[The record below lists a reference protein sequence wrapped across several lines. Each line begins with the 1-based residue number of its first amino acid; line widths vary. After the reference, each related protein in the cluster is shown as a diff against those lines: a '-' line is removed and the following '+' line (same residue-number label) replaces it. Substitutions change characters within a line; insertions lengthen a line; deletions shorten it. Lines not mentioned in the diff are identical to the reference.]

1 MIKSGIGD
9 SVRRREDARLVRG
22 AGVYADD
29 VDLPGAAHL
38 SVVRSPHAHARIVA
52 VDLSKALAMPG
63 VLGAWSGADTVAS
76 GMKSIAH
83 AAGNSKTGSDI
94 SLINRDGSERF
105 STPAPPLIADVVRH
119 VGEAVAI
126 VVGDTI
132 EAADEA
138 AALVEV
144 EYETLPAVT
153 RSFDAVKPDAPKLW
167 DHLRSNICLDAV
179 VGDPDATEAVMAK
192 AAHRTVFKTWIQ
204 RVTGVHM
211 EPRSALAAYDAE
223 RDHTT
228 VWAFAGT
235 GITRLH
241 DELAISLDVP
251 REKIRVITLADVG
264 GSFGTRNATY
274 PEFVLTAWAAR
285 RVGRPVKHIARRTE
299 AFLSDCQARDLYV
312 EIELALDQEGK
323 FLAVHS
329 KNLSNLG
336 AHTASFV
343 PLNKG
348 VQLMTSVYDIPTL
361 HVEARAVLSNTP
373 ITIPYRSAG
382 RPEAMYVVE
391 RLIDVAARRLGF
403 DRVELRRRNLLRSSQ
418 LPFKTPAGIVYD
430 SGDYPKVMDRV
441 LELADWKG
449 FPQRR
454 EQSKARGK
462 CRGIGLANYI
472 ESAGG
477 MPRERTE
484 ITVLPDGRV
493 DTIIGTQPSGQG
505 QETSFAQLVREWLG
519 VPFESVTVRHGD
531 TDFVKFGGGSHSG
544 RSMRFGSI
552 VIHNATNE
560 IIDKGKKIAAAVL
573 EAGVGDI
580 EFSQGVFRVAGTDRS
595 LGLFEAAKAAAD
607 MDARLPEDLRGPLGA
622 VSDKVT
628 GGLAYP
634 FGSHVCE
641 VEVDPETGKIE
652 IMRYTAVDDVGRAV
666 NPMIVHGQTQ
676 GGIVTGLGQALM
688 ENAHYDRE
696 SGQMLA
702 ASLMD
707 YQLPRADDVPF
718 FKTEISEIPATS
730 HPLGLRPAGEGGTTP
745 ALGVAINAVVDALA
759 EFGVEHVEMP
769 ATPLRVWRAIQD
781 AKRRPEART

>member
-1 MIKSGIGD
+1 MIKTGIGD

-38 SVVRSPHAHARIVA
+38 AVVRSPHAHARILS
-52 VDLSKALAMPG
+52 VDLSKAKASSG

-83 AAGNSKTGSDI
+83 AAGNSKIGSDI
-94 SLINRDGSERF
+94 PLVNRDGSERF
-105 STPAPPLIADVVRH
+105 STPAPPLIPDVVRH

-126 VVGDTI
+126 VVGETI
-132 EAADEA
+132 DAAEEA

-144 EYETLPAVT
+144 EYEVLPAVT
-153 RSFDAVKPDAPKLW
+153 RSFDAVKPGAPKLW
-167 DHLRSNICLDAV
+167 DHLDSNVALDAV
-179 VGDPDATEAVMAK
+179 VGDPQGTDAVMAK
-192 AAHRTVFKTWIQ
+192 APLRAVFKTWVQ
-204 RVTGVHM
+204 RVTGAHM
-211 EPRSALAAYDAE
+211 EPRSALATYDAAS
-223 RDHTT
+223 DHTT

-241 DELAISLDVP
+241 DELAISLDTP
-251 REKIRVITLADVG
+251 REKIRVITLPDVG

-312 EIELALDQEGK
+312 EIELALDKDGK

-348 VQLMTSVYDIPTL
+348 AQLMTSVYDIPAL

-403 DRVELRRRNLLRSSQ
+403 DRVELRRRNLLRSHQ
-418 LPFKTPAGIVYD
+418 LPFKTPAGITYD
-430 SGDYPKVMDRV
+430 SGDYPKVMERV
-441 LELADWKG
+441 LELADWNG
-449 FPQRR
+449 FPARR

-484 ITVLPDGRV
+484 ITVHPDGRV

-505 QETSFAQLVREWLG
+505 QETSFAQLVCEWLG
-519 VPFESVTVRHGD
+519 VPFDSVTVRHGD
-531 TDFVKFGGGSHSG
+531 TNFVKFGGGSHSG

-560 IIDKGKKIAAAVL
+560 IVDKGRKIAAAIL

-580 EFSQGVFRVAGTDRS
+580 EFSRGVFRVAGTDRS
-595 LGLFEAAKAAAD
+595 LGIFEAAKAAAAN
-607 MDARLPEDLRGPLGA
+607 DARLPEDLRGPLGA
-622 VSDKVT
+622 VSDKTT

-641 VEVDPETGKIE
+641 VEVDPETGLVE
-652 IMRYTAVDDVGRAV
+652 IQRYTAVDDVGRAV

-707 YQLPRADDVPF
+707 YQLPRAADVPF

-745 ALGVAINAVVDALA
+745 ALGVAINAIVDALA

-769 ATPLRVWRAIQD
+769 ATPLNVWRAIQD
-781 AKRRPEART
+781 AKRQSAR